1 MTADYG
7 LAPQKT
13 APGSQPDIY
22 SRKWVILAVVSVGIL
37 ISTLD
42 SSMVNIAA
50 PAIAATLGILPQ
62 TAQWVVTAYLL
73 GITATLL
80 LFGRVGDII
89 GGKPVYALGFLL
101 FALGSG
107 LSSQAGNINSLA
119 FCRAFQAMGASMLMS
134 TGMGIVTAWFPP
146 SQRGQAL
153 GITGSVVA
161 IGTLTGPLLGGLI
174 VGTWDWHAIFYLNIF
189 IGVIGFFLAY
199 LYLPGHTPFQLE
211 NNDPGFSP
219 SPSSQTSL
227 RKRLAGQLLNLR
239 QELDWTGFVLSALGI
254 TGLLLTLGQ
263 GPAWGWQSPTTII
276 CGSSG
281 IILLLIF
288 FRFEKSSPSP
298 LLDLSLFQ
306 SWTFTTGIIASVLAY
321 AVSIF
326 VSFWMPFYLEGVLLL
341 APQRMGLIMAAIPL
355 TMGFISPTAGWLS
368 DRIDYRALTGAG
380 LVLATLSLINLARL
394 GPASTPVQA
403 AAGLA
408 FFGLGIAVFNSPNNS
423 SIMGSA
429 PLPKLG
435 VAGGVVATGRN
446 LGMVLGVTLSA
457 AVFTFFSSQYALTPP
472 PLPKAGASSVSIEIF
487 ARSITRVFQAAALIS
502 AAAAGLSLY
511 TFFTPKSRCR

>member
-1 MTADYG
+1 MTVNFSG
-7 LAPQKT
+7 LGPQKN
-13 APGSQPDIY
+13 APDKKLEVY

-50 PAIAATLGILPQ
+50 PAIATTLGIPPQ

-80 LFGRVGDII
+80 LFGRVGDIV

-107 LSSQAGNINSLA
+107 LSSQAGSINSLA
-119 FCRAFQAMGASMLMS
+119 FCRAFQALGASMLMS

-161 IGTLTGPLLGGLI
+161 IGTLTGPLLGGII
-174 VGTWDWHAIFYLNIF
+174 VGTWDWHAIFYLNII

-199 LYLPGHTPFQLE
+199 YYLPAHTPFQLVTATQHQ
-211 NNDPGFSP
+211 DTLAR
-219 SPSSQTSL
+219 SSRREQLAS
-227 RKRLAGQLLNLR
+227 RLLDLR
-239 QELDWTGFVLSALGI
+239 QKLDLIGFAFSALGI
-254 TGLLLTLGQ
+254 IGLLLALGQ
-263 GPAWGWQSPTTII
+263 GPTWGWKNPLTIV
-276 CGSSG
+276 CSSSG
-281 IILLLIF
+281 IFLLLVF
-288 FRFEKSSPSP
+288 FRWEKSSASP

-306 SWTFTTGIIASVLAY
+306 NWTFSSGIITSILAY

-326 VSFWMPFYLEGVLLL
+326 VSFWMPFYLERVLLL
-341 APQRMGLIMAAIPL
+341 PPQRMGLIMAAIPL
-355 TMGFISPTAGWLS
+355 TMGFISPTSGWLS
-368 DRIDYRALTGAG
+368 DRIDYRTLTGVG
-380 LVLATLSLINLARL
+380 LILATFSLINLSRL
-394 GPASTPVQA
+394 GPATLPIQA
-403 AAGLA
+403 AVGLA
-408 FFGLGIAVFNSPNNS
+408 FFGLGIAIFNSPNNS
-423 SIMGSA
+423 SIMGAA

-435 VAGGVVATGRN
+435 VAGGIVATGRN
-446 LGMVLGVTLSA
+446 LGMVLGVTLSS
-457 AVFTFFSSQYALTPP
+457 AVFTYFSHRYALTPSA
-472 PLPKAGASSVSIEIF
+472 LPEVGAGIEIF

-502 AAAAGLSLY
+502 AAAASISL
-511 TFFTPKSRCR
+511 FKLAVPKSVFRR